1 MKLRLCSVEGCNGKH
16 YGKGYCNKHY
26 QQIRKYGEIRRTKE
40 DLNEIVL
47 YKDYAEIILYNKE
60 SVEIAR
66 TKIDLDDIDK
76 VKEYKWH
83 LNDNGYVRGNVGN
96 ERMEYLHRFLLNIQG
111 NVIIDHINGNPLDNR
126 KCNLRIATPTQN
138 NMNMKKRSD
147 NISGYKGVGWQKKR
161 NKWRARITINKKTIE
176 LGYFNTIEEAIKARQ
191 KAEEEYFGEYNR
203 K

>member
-1 MKLRLCSVEGCNGKH
+1 MRLCSVEGCNGKY

-76 VKEYKWH
+76 VKECKWH

-96 ERMEYLHRFLLNIQG
+96 ERMEYLHRFLLNIQD

-176 LGYFNTIEEAIKARQ
+176 LGHFNTIEEAIKARQ

>member
-1 MKLRLCSVEGCNGKH
+1 MRLCSVEGCNGKH

-76 VKEYKWH
+76 VKECKWH

-96 ERMEYLHRFLLNIQG
+96 ERMEYLHRFLLNIQD

-176 LGYFNTIEEAIKARQ
+176 LGHFNTIEEAIKARQ

>member
-1 MKLRLCSVEGCNGKH
+1 MRLCSVEGCNGKH